1 MKVPEEYVDW
11 RTRGVWWPGPPV
23 RLAEFAAARH
33 DLFGGA
39 FTWPVMVAQRTALEH
54 NIETLAGYCARH
66 GVSFA
71 PHGKTTMAPALF
83 AAQLR
88 AGAWA
93 ITAATAAQVLAMRS
107 FGVPRVL
114 LANELLDP
122 APLRWLAG
130 EVAAGFEFYCQVDSA
145 AAVAAMTDVLADA
158 PTRLAVLVEL
168 GFPGGRTGCRTVA
181 DAVDVARAVG
191 ASPRLA
197 LAGVTGYEGGLPD
210 VAAVTGFLD
219 EMATAVHAL
228 ASAGLLPDTVIVS
241 AGGSAFFDVAA
252 RGLAG
257 LAVPGHSIRPVL
269 RSGAYV
275 SHDDGLYRE
284 RTPFRRDPAA
294 GSLRAALQVWARVTS
309 VPEPGLAIVG
319 MGKREV
325 SYDAG
330 LPVPRYVRRADGPIA
345 PADGLTVTALNDH
358 HGYVA
363 GTGLQP
369 GDLVGFGISHPC
381 TAFEKWPVIPVV
393 EDDYTVSDLI
403 RTYF

>member
-1 MKVPEEYVDW
+1 MKIPDEYLDW

-54 NIETLAGYCARH
+54 NIATLAGYCTRH
-66 GVSFA
+66 GLSFA

-93 ITAATAAQVLAMRS
+93 ITAATAGQVLAMRS

-122 APLRWLAG
+122 VPLRWLAG
-130 EVAAGFEFYCQVDSA
+130 EVAAGFEFYCQVDSE
-145 AAVAAMTDVLADA
+145 AAVAAMTAALTDSAG
-158 PTRLAVLVEL
+158 RLPVLVEL

-181 DAVDVARAVG
+181 DLVGVARAVV
-191 ASPRLA
+191 ASPRLV

-210 VAAVTGFLD
+210 VAAATGFLD
-219 EMATAVHAL
+219 ELATAVHAL
-228 ASAGLLPDTVIVS
+228 ASAGLLPEAVIVS
-241 AGGSAFFDVAA
+241 AGGSAFFDVVA
-252 RGLAG
+252 RRLAG

-275 SHDDGLYRE
+275 SHDDGLYHE

-330 LPVPRYVRRADGPIA
+330 LPVPRYVRRVDGRIG

-358 HGYVA
+358 HGYLA
-363 GTGLQP
+363 GPGLRP

>member
-1 MKVPEEYVDW
+1 MKIPEEYVDW

-23 RLAEFAAARH
+23 RLAEFVAARH

-39 FTWPVMVAQRTALEH
+39 FTWPVMVARRTALEH
-54 NIETLAGYCARH
+54 NIETLAGYCVRH
-66 GVSFA
+66 GLSFA

-93 ITAATAAQVLAMRS
+93 ITAATAAQVLVMRS

-122 APLRWLAG
+122 VPLRWLAG

-145 AAVAAMTDVLADA
+145 AAVAAMTAVLADA
-158 PTRLAVLVEL
+158 PSPLAVLVEL
-168 GFPGGRTGCRTVA
+168 GFPGGRTGCRTVEE
-181 DAVDVARAVG
+181 AVDVARAVA
-191 ASPRLA
+191 ASPRLR

-210 VAAVTGFLD
+210 VEAATGFLD

-228 ASAGLLPDTVIVS
+228 AAADLLPDDVIVS
-241 AGGSAFFDVAA
+241 AGGSAYFDVAA
-252 RGLAG
+252 RGLAR
-257 LAVPGHSIRPVL
+257 LAVP
-269 RSGAYV
+269 
-275 SHDDGLYRE
+275 
-284 RTPFRRDPAA
+284 
-294 GSLRAALQVWARVTS
+294 
-309 VPEPGLAIVG
+309 LA
-319 MGKREV
+319 
-325 SYDAG
+325 
-330 LPVPRYVRRADGPIA
+330 
-345 PADGLTVTALNDH
+345 VTALNDH
-358 HGYVA
+358 HGFVA
-363 GTGLQP
+363 GTGLEP
-369 GDLVGFGISHPC
+369 GDLIGFGISHPC